1 MVTMKRKERRE
12 SAKENGRREKK
23 RGEAGFHPSLAP
35 LQCTYYTAVSPSSS
49 PGPSFLCVQAGL
61 CPRVCTLWVQTQA
74 VCHGPV

>member
-23 RGEAGFHPSLAP
+23 RGEASFQPSLAP
-35 LQCTYYTAVSPSSS
+35 LQCTYYTCCCSILFSWAFISVC
-49 PGPSFLCVQAGL
+49 PGWSLPQGL
-61 CPRVCTLWVQTQA
+61 HPWVQTQA